1 MNSRGF
7 VKFTGLKLL
16 FLGVGT
22 LLLGSCRKEQPEM
35 APLNE
40 NCDCATE
47 VSAEFLMEERESFLN
62 PELRIDTDTIY
73 KNANVR
79 FTALEPNAEYTWYI
93 GTEIL
98 HDQSFERHFGDEY
111 AGQTF
116 PMILVVR
123 KDPNAICLPGDD
135 GYDSI
140 VRYLTISNKSA
151 NGFFN
156 DPNYLLEGTFRMKDH
171 NSDDSINIVS
181 GIYAFGETGPGP
193 PGERMVIS
201 NYDGQNS
208 ELVDGTFFGMSYREL
223 YFDASGYATVR
234 FSHYVNGLV
243 ELELIP
249 NSNNF
254 PYYHLKGRK
263 LN

>member
-1 MNSRGF
+1 MICRS
-7 VKFTGLKLL
+7 VYAV
-16 FLGVGT
+16 LGVGM
-22 LLLGSCRKEQPEM
+22 LLFVSCRKEQPEM

-156 DPNYLLEGTFRMKDH
+156 DSNYLLEGIFRMKD
-171 NSDDSINIVS
+171 SSIPDSIDVVFE
-181 GIYAFGETGPGP
+181 IYSFGEPGPGP
-193 PGERMVIS
+193 AGERAMLT
-201 NYDGQNS
+201 NYDGQNTEIACVS
-208 ELVDGTFFGMSYREL
+208 AIGRAYREQQ
-223 YFDASGYATVR
+223 FSVSGYYPLRIAHHIDNSVEIEMTPIDG
-234 FSHYVNGLV
+234 SGL
-243 ELELIP
+243 
-249 NSNNF
+249 